1 VFKIITQRPLW
12 LNILSGLVLALG
24 IFFLFILSLR
34 WITHHGSSL
43 TVPSVAGKQIN
54 EASSILKK
62 SGFDFEVEDSV
73 YVDTVPPL
81 TVIRQIP
88 EADEVVKSNR
98 KIELLISMA
107 VAPEVQMP
115 NLVGYSF
122 RNAEMVLKNLGLKLG
137 DTTFKTDFAKYAVL
151 EQLVGGNSIVPGARI
166 KMGTRVSLV
175 LGNGVGN
182 RDMLV
187 PVITGMQFCD
197 AKEVIEGQGLAL
209 GSVLGFNNENITDT
223 CHAYVVRQNPEHF
236 DDFKKEQYIRS
247 GQTIDVWLQTTKPAM
262 DTSSAPDN
270 HLPNQKP
277 D

>member
-1 VFKIITQRPLW
+1 MFKIITNRPLW
-12 LNILSGLVLALG
+12 LNIVSGLVLALG
-24 IFFLFILSLR
+24 IFFLFILSLK

-43 TVPSVAGKQIN
+43 TVPSVAGKHYD
-54 EASSILKK
+54 EAGDILKK
-62 SGFDFEVEDSV
+62 AGFDFEIEDSV
-73 YVDTVPPL
+73 YVDTVAPL

-98 KIELLISMA
+98 KVYLLISRA
-107 VAPEVQMP
+107 VAPEVDMP

-151 EQLVGGNSIVPGARI
+151 EQWAHGNMINPGTKIR
-166 KMGTRVSLV
+166 MGTKVSLV

-187 PVITGMQFCD
+187 PIITGMQFCD
-197 AKEVIEGQGLAL
+197 ARAALEEQGLVVGAMVID
-209 GSVLGFNNENITDT
+209 GDVKDT
-223 CHAYVVRQNPEHF
+223 CHAFVVKQNPERF

-247 GQTIDVWLQTTKPAM
+247 GQTIDVWLQVNMPAK
-262 DTSSAPDN
+262 DSTSEN
-270 HLPNQKP
+270 QLLPNQKP